1 MIHLMHRDGGTRA
14 SMIDL
19 PFVTM
24 GLRSRYR
31 TCGVTVIHRIRMG
44 GTQTISQID
53 SDIEHGYAV
62 KKIKEDEGR
71 PWK

>member
-1 MIHLMHRDGGTRA
+1 MHRDGGTRA

-31 TCGVTVIHRIRMG
+31 TCGVTVIHRIRIG
-44 GTQTISQID
+44 SQID
-53 SDIEHGYAV
+53 PDIEHGYAV